1 VAVAE
6 FMQRM
11 LVGKC
16 TQQKCDMERF
26 NLMIL
31 NAHNRSVIWKDS
43 IWWS

>member
-31 NAHNRSVIWKDS
+31 NDAEIKETYGA
-43 IWWS
+43 